1 MIAYLIEEIE
11 LNIEWRYKINL
22 LIRSAVTLSL
32 LALLLFAFNSE
43 WQEIKPITG
52 TYNEYIIV
60 QGTAVKDDIR
70 ILEKTLKK
78 LPKWLVESHKENGG
92 KINLRSEAFPES
104 DYTEYGAESRVIGTF
119 QMSNNCITILN
130 EKELIESTLFH
141 EYGHY
146 VDKLFSISVSED
158 FEKTYQEEKENYFNF
173 VEESNYHI
181 SCKSEY
187 FAGAFTMY
195 FMQGKKLKKY
205 CPATY
210 GLIEKIVERN

>member
-78 LPKWLVESHKENGG
+78 LPKRYN
-92 KINLRSEAFPES
+92 
-104 DYTEYGAESRVIGTF
+104 
-119 QMSNNCITILN
+119 
-130 EKELIESTLFH
+130 
-141 EYGHY
+141 
-146 VDKLFSISVSED
+146 VSGD
-158 FEKTYQEEKENYFNF
+158 VLQ
-173 VEESNYHI
+173 
-181 SCKSEY
+181 
-187 FAGAFTMY
+187 A
-195 FMQGKKLKKY
+195 
-205 CPATY
+205 P
-210 GLIEKIVERN
+210 